1 MMKILVF
8 WILIVSYSFSEELI
22 STAVAQKI
30 IENIEKKDKTENI
43 VLHNVQ
49 LKNKTRSKDSI
60 NIKTNRGIKIIG
72 QNINVVNTSIQ
83 NIVTSESVTD
93 LSSNSGV
100 EIEKK

>member
-1 MMKILVF
+1 MKTLILCIV
-8 WILIVSYSFSEELI
+8 IVSCSFSEELI
-22 STAVAQKI
+22 TRAMAQKI
-30 IENIEKKDKTENI
+30 IENIEKNDNTEKI
-43 VLHNVQ
+43 VLQNVQ

-72 QNINVVNTSIQ
+72 KNINVSNTSID
-83 NIVTSESVTD
+83 NIVISESVTD